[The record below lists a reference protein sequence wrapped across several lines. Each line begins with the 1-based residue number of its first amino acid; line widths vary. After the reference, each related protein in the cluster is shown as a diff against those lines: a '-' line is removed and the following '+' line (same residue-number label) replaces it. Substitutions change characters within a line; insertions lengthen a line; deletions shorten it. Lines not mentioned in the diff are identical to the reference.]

1 MEKEKEKILLSK
13 NNTLLNEEEYEKISD
28 NEKENENEE
37 KEIKLLNKKTKR
49 SKIKNF
55 KNLSQYMSETQDKNS
70 KSLWG
75 TEKPLK
81 LDELT
86 LNINTDD
93 TMEKIKKTVWN
104 EKKKTFVIEKF
115 DGFGRK
121 IKNESGKLVKKNENY
136 HPYKNWKKKNKTSI
150 QQVGEIEKEYN
161 LNSAKER
168 LIEKKNL
175 KNKKNDMKSIEQV
188 LKDKKKK
195 FKELQKKNKLFSK
208 RQLRQQQLRN
218 RINLNSKSQTF
229 IKRKVNRKRKKK

>member
-1 MEKEKEKILLSK
+1 
-13 NNTLLNEEEYEKISD
+13 
-28 NEKENENEE
+28 
-37 KEIKLLNKKTKR
+37 
-49 SKIKNF
+49 
-55 KNLSQYMSETQDKNS
+55 MSETQKKNS

-168 LIEKKNL
+168 LMEKKNL